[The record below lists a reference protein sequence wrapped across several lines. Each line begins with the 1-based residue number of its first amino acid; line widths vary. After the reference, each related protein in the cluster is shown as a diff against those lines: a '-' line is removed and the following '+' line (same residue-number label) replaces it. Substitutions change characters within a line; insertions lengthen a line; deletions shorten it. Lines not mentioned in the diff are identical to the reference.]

1 VKFLLSVIFTPEKPM
16 PKAATPKLPKVLD
29 AQLATSSGSLATI
42 NSTTAPQFAA
52 SGYLATDLFEASS
65 TLPSLD
71 TVTYE
76 SRLETI
82 KGQQRAVHI
91 VRENLNLNRSILQ
104 AEGASVQCE
113 NEGVSNDI
121 KRQDL
126 ATNRVKLQQSQVKTG
141 IESARLTELSHDLNG
156 YTQQAN
162 IKGQMWEVKL
172 EGLMDDL
179 QVAQNL
185 LQAKKQALQQQLK
198 VA

>member
-1 VKFLLSVIFTPEKPM
+1 M
-16 PKAATPKLPKVLD
+16 PKSTALKTPKLPKVLD
-29 AQLATSSGSLATI
+29 AQLTTSGGSLATVS
-42 NSTTAPQFAA
+42 STTAPQFAA

-65 TLPSLD
+65 SLPSID
-71 TVTYE
+71 TATYE

-82 KGQQRAVHI
+82 KGQQRAVHL

-156 YTQQAN
+156 YQQQAS